1 MNAPDKLIVSASR
14 RNWLKAAGA
23 DGAAIMDAYKK

>member
-1 MNAPDKLIVSASR
+1 MNAPDKMIASASR

-23 DGAAIMDAYKK
+23 IAGDRKSVV